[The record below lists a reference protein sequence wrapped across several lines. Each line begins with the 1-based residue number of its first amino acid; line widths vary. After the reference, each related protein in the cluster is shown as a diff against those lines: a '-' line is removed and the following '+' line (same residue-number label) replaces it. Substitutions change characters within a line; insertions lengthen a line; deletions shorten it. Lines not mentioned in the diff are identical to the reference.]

1 MKRPPSR
8 WTLKTIATL
17 ARMTR
22 AGANASQIAAA
33 LGNGLTRNA
42 VLGKIHRLRGKGT
55 ALPTSAATPALK
67 PKPKPKP
74 RLPRRQHALSYGFG
88 AAARP
93 TPDAPPR
100 PVVLTPH
107 DTIDP
112 KAPGLLRLEDLQPHD
127 CRWPLNSA
135 MQGEYFFCGAPQ
147 VFDRPYCP
155 AHVALAYDNRNK
167 RQAQA

>member
-1 MKRPPSR
+1 MTQPPTKWTSR
-8 WTLKTIATL
+8 ALATL
-17 ARMTR
+17 ARMAQ
-22 AGANASQIAAA
+22 AGSNSTQIAAA

-42 VLGKIHRLRGKGT
+42 ILGKIHRLRGKGT

-74 RLPRRQHALSYGFG
+74 KLFAPVAL
-88 AAARP
+88 
-93 TPDAPPR
+93 TPR
-100 PVVLTPH
+100 PVALSFYDTVDPLT
-107 DTIDP
+107 
-112 KAPGLLRLEDLQPHD
+112 PGLLRLEDLQPHD

-135 MQGEYFFCGAPQ
+135 TQGEYYFCGAPQ
-147 VFDRPYCP
+147 VFGKPYCP